1 MAEFAGKVVAVT
13 GAAGSLGRSVGA
25 RFAQAGARLLLLDR
39 EQVAV
44 DALSAELGA
53 GHEAR
58 GVDLTSRERAAEAI
72 AGAATNL
79 GRIDVLCNI
88 AGGFAMGPPVH
99 ALPADQWRRMFE
111 MNVATLLNTV
121 AAVVP
126 LMLAAGRGG
135 KIVNV
140 GALSAATGKANM
152 AAYVAAK
159 STVSR
164 ITESMAAELRDSGIN
179 VNCVLP
185 SIIDTPPNRASM
197 PKADFS
203 RWVEPAALADVV
215 AFLASDGARAIHGAS
230 IPVTGLS

>member
-25 RFAQAGARLLLLDR
+25 RFAGAGARLLLLDR
-39 EQVAV
+39 EQAAV
-44 DALSAELGA
+44 DALGAELGA

-58 GVDLTSRERAAEAI
+58 GVDLTSRERTAEAI
-72 AGAATNL
+72 AGGAKSL

-99 ALPADQWRRMFE
+99 ALPADHWRQMFE
-111 MNVATLLNTV
+111 INVATLLNAV

-140 GALSAATGKANM
+140 GALSAATGKAHM
-152 AAYVAAK
+152 AAYIAAK

-215 AFLASDGARAIHGAS
+215 AFLASDRARAVHGAS
-230 IPVTGLS
+230 IPVAGLS

>member
-13 GAAGSLGRSVGA
+13 GAAGALGRSVSA
-25 RFAQAGARLLLLDR
+25 RFARAGARLLLLDR
-39 EQVAV
+39 EQAAL
-44 DALSAELGA
+44 DALRTELGG

-58 GVDLTSRERAAEAI
+58 GVDLTSREHTAEAI
-72 AGAATNL
+72 AGAAKSL
-79 GRIDVLCNI
+79 ARVDVLCNI
-88 AGGFAMGPPVH
+88 AGAFAMGPPVH
-99 ALPADQWRRMFE
+99 ALPADHWRQMFE
-111 MNVATLLNTV
+111 VNVSTLLNAV

-140 GALSAATGKANM
+140 GALSAASGKPNM

-159 STVSR
+159 SAVSR

-197 PKADFS
+197 PEADFR
-203 RWVEPAALADVV
+203 RWVEPAAIADVI
-215 AFLASDGARAIHGAS
+215 AFLVSDGARAIHGAA
-230 IPVTGLS
+230 IPVAGLS

>member
-111 MNVATLLNTV
+111 MNV

>member
-1 MAEFAGKVVAVT
+1 MSGFSGKVVAVT
-13 GAAGSLGRSVGA
+13 GAAGTLGKSVGA
-25 RFAQAGARLLLLDR
+25 RFARSGARLLLLDR
-39 EQVAV
+39 ERAAV
-44 DALSAELGA
+44 EALRKELGA
-53 GHEAR
+53 GHEAVA
-58 GVDLTSRERAAEAI
+58 VDLVDREATAAAI
-72 AGAATNL
+72 ASAAKKL

-88 AGGFAMGPPVH
+88 AGGFTMSPPVH
-99 ALPADQWRRMFE
+99 EAPAEQWRQMFDV
-111 MNVATLLNTV
+111 NVGTLLNAV

-140 GALSAATGKANM
+140 GAFAAASGKAQM
-152 AAYVAAK
+152 AAYIAAK

-164 ITESMAAELRDSGIN
+164 ITESMAAELRDAGIN

-203 RWVEPAALADVV
+203 RWVEPMAIADVV
-215 AFLASDGARAIHGAS
+215 AFLASDDARAIHGAS
-230 IPVTGLS
+230 LPVTGLN

>member
-13 GAAGSLGRSVGA
+13 GAAGALGRSVSA
-25 RFAQAGARLLLLDR
+25 RFARAGARLLLLDR
-39 EQVAV
+39 EQTAI
-44 DALSAELGA
+44 DALRAGLGA

-58 GVDLTSRERAAEAI
+58 GVDLTSRERTAEAI
-72 AGAATNL
+72 AGAAKSL

-88 AGGFAMGPPVH
+88 AGGFAMSPPVH
-99 ALPADQWRRMFE
+99 ALPAEQWRQLFE
-111 MNVATLLNTV
+111 INVTTLLNAV

-126 LMLAAGRGG
+126 LMLATGRGG

-140 GALSAATGKANM
+140 GAMSAAGGKAHM

-197 PKADFS
+197 PNADFS
-203 RWVEPAALADVV
+203 RWVEPMAIADVV
-215 AFLASDGARAIHGAS
+215 AFLSSDGARAIHGAS